1 MSILRRGIGDVVGR
15 YPQFNNYVAPLS
27 QLYGQTQ
34 VSSSAGERID
44 EWTALGIS
52 SVMNAASLLSDTVAS
67 MPVRCYIFKDGV
79 RTNMPTPEILK
90 NPDVASGTNEFEL
103 VHQIMVS
110 MVLHGNAYIHIDR
123 DRLGNPIGL
132 VPLHPYQMQ
141 VLPTG
146 DATGRRYLHL
156 GNEMDSENLLHLR
169 WFTPPQSLVGVSPL
183 IQSRNLVGLSLAM
196 DRHLAQFYG
205 EGATPSGV
213 LSTDNKLTLDQA
225 RTIQG
230 TWEATHRRHR
240 RPAVLSEGMKF
251 TPITTSAADQQMIQT
266 REQLVRDIARV
277 YRIPSYLMGVTG
289 DGMTYQ
295 NVEQASV
302 NFLMHTITPWL
313 RRLEIGLSKILPDGT
328 DIVFDVGS
336 LLRSDSL
343 TRARVNT
350 MNITTGQMTP
360 NEARMTWGLEP
371 YEGGD
376 AFHQS
381 LNGTVTAGGELPALG
396 VDSDPSAPVM
406 GVLDSH
412 G

>member
-52 SVMNAASLLSDTVAS
+52 SVMNATSLLADTVAS
-67 MPVRCYIFKDGV
+67 MPIRCYVMQDGL
-79 RTNMPTPEILK
+79 RTNYPTPEILK
-90 NPDVASGTNEFEL
+90 NPDVVSGTNEFEFI
-103 VHQIMVS
+103 HQIMVS

-123 DRLGNPIGL
+123 DRLGNAIGL

-146 DATGRRYLHL
+146 DATGRTYLHL
-156 GNEMDSENLLHLR
+156 GNEMDSQNLLHLR

-196 DRHLAQFYG
+196 DRHLSQFYG

-213 LSTDNKLTLDQA
+213 LSTDQKLTLDQA

-230 TWEATHRRHR
+230 TWESTHRRHR

-313 RRLEIGLSKILPDGT
+313 RRLEIGLSKILPNGT
-328 DIVFDVGS
+328 DVVFDVGS
-336 LLRSDSL
+336 LLRSDSI
-343 TRARVNT
+343 TRARVNS
-350 MNITTGQMTP
+350 IGIAHGILTP
-360 NEARMTWGLEP
+360 NEARQSVGLEP

-376 AFHQS
+376 AFHQA
-381 LNGTVTAGGELPALG
+381 LPGAVTAGGALPALG
-396 VDSDPSAPVM
+396 EDIDPSSTVM
-406 GVLDSH
+406 GVL
-412 G
+412 